1 MEKYKWVPYKPEE
14 VEQLVVRLAKEGYTP
29 SKIGLILRD
38 QYGIPDVRAI
48 TGKSILQI
56 LEEHGVAPEIPEDLL
71 YLIKKYWRVKKH
83 LEVHRK
89 DMKNKKNLEAIEGK
103 IRSLVKYYKRVG
115 KLPAYWEFN
124 DEIAKIYGST

>member
-1 MEKYKWVPYKPEE
+1 MAVPVQYKPEE
-14 VEQLVVRLAKEGYTP
+14 VIQLVIKLAKEGHTP

-56 LEEHGVAPEIPEDLL
+56 LEEHGLAPEIPEDLL

-83 LEVHRK
+83 MEQHRK
-89 DMKNKKNLEAIEGK
+89 DMCNKRNLQRIYHQ
-103 IRSLVKYYKRVG
+103 IQCLVKYYKRIG
-115 KLPAYWEFN
+115 KLPPHWEFTE
-124 DEIAKIYGST
+124 EIAKIYGST